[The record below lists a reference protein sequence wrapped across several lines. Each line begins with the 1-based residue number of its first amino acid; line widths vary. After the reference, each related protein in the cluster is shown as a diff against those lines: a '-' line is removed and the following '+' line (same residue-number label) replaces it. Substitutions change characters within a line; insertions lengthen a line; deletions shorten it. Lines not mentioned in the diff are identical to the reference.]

1 LNAVAGPEAAA
12 TTRKV
17 AGYAQGAPE
26 EHDMPNKQTEE
37 QAHRAFAHGS
47 SGCNADMAVEGVPV
61 HEDRH
66 IDVPHAREVEPLPAG
81 KKHDHLA
88 DKKALAESDQDALLD
103 EALEE
108 TFPSSD
114 PISPKHIT

>member
-1 LNAVAGPEAAA
+1 MPRRA
-12 TTRKV
+12 TKNPAR
-17 AGYAQGAPE
+17 
-26 EHDMPNKQTEE
+26 
-37 QAHRAFAHGS
+37 RAFTHGS
-47 SGCNADMAVEGVPV
+47 GGANADMAVEAKPI

-66 IDVPHAREVEPLPAG
+66 IEAPHAREAEPLKEG
-81 KKHDHLA
+81 QKHDHM
-88 DKKALAESDQDALLD
+88 AEQEKHTGDRQEALLD

>member
-1 LNAVAGPEAAA
+1 VEA
-12 TTRKV
+12 K
-17 AGYAQGAPE
+17 PI
-26 EHDMPNKQTEE
+26 
-37 QAHRAFAHGS
+37 
-47 SGCNADMAVEGVPV
+47 

-66 IDVPHAREVEPLPAG
+66 IEAPHAREAEPLKEG
-81 KKHDHLA
+81 QKHDHM
-88 DKKALAESDQDALLD
+88 AEQEKHTGDRQEALLD